1 MHEMATTRKR
11 RWLPWYARCV
21 LYVLALYVLYCGLLF
36 FYQTKLI
43 FPADL
48 AGVSAGSPFLPT
60 GEVLTLETE
69 QGTSVAWFFPAPG
82 PAPGIG
88 SAPAPGSGKGQSG
101 NPDGMEGEEAA
112 RPLVVF
118 LHGNAELID
127 HQRDIVAMY
136 HALGVSVLLPEYR
149 GYGGAGTSGGASGG
163 GSAGS
168 PSQAHLVADAVAFYD
183 RVVARADV
191 DADRVVIHGRSIGAG
206 LGAQVAARRPCVAVI
221 VESAGTSVARKAWGY
236 GVPPFIVRSPFDTE
250 RVFRTLGVPVLI
262 MHGEHDVIF
271 KYQEARDLLAAAPN
285 AVLVPFDAG
294 HDDLGTGAQRQRYLD
309 AVAGHLATAG
319 VIELASDDAGD
330 AGAGT
335 PAD

>member
-1 MHEMATTRKR
+1 MAEVVSEKR
-11 RWLPWYARCV
+11 RRRRLPWYARGV
-21 LYVLALYVLYCGLLF
+21 LYVLALYLLYCGLLF

-82 PAPGIG
+82 
-88 SAPAPGSGKGQSG
+88 SG
-101 NPDGMEGEEAA
+101 DGRDAVSAA

-149 GYGGAGTSGGASGG
+149 GYGGAGASGDASGG

-183 RVVARADV
+183 RVVARPDV
-191 DADRVVIHGRSIGAG
+191 DAGRVVIHGRSIGG
-206 LGAQVAARRPCVAVI
+206 GVAAQLADRRACVALI
-221 VESAGTSVARKAWGY
+221 VESTGTSVARKAWGY
-236 GVPPFIVRSPFDTE
+236 GVPPFVVRSPFDTE

-271 KYQEARDLLAAAPN
+271 KYREARDLLAAAPN

-294 HDDLGTGAQRQRYLD
+294 HDDLGTGAERARYVE
-309 AVAGHLATAG
+309 AVSMHLATAG
-319 VIELASDDAGD
+319 VIANETESDRP
-330 AGAGT
+330 GAET

>member
-1 MHEMATTRKR
+1 MHETATTRKR
-11 RWLPWYARCV
+11 RWLPWYARGV
-21 LYVLALYVLYCGLLF
+21 LYVLALYVAYCGLLF

-69 QGTSVAWFFPAPG
+69 QGTSVAWFFPAPA

-88 SAPAPGSGKGQSG
+88 SAPAPGNGQAVSPG
-101 NPDGMEGEEAA
+101 GVEGSEAA
-112 RPLVVF
+112 RPVVVF

-127 HQRDIVAMY
+127 HQRDIVEMY

-149 GYGGAGTSGGASGG
+149 GYGGAGASGG

-168 PSQAHLVADAVAFYD
+168 PSQTHLVSDAVAFYD
-183 RVVARADV
+183 RVVARGDV
-191 DADRVVIHGRSIGAG
+191 HADRVVIHGRSIGAG
-206 LGAQVAARRPCVAVI
+206 VGAQLAARRPCVAVI

-250 RVFRTLGVPVLI
+250 RVFRTLSVPVLI

-271 KYQEARDLLAAAPN
+271 RYQEARDLLAAAPN

-319 VIELASDDAGD
+319 VIAPVEEDAGGG
-330 AGAGT
+330 GAGT
-335 PAD
+335 PGG

>member
-11 RWLPWYARCV
+11 RWLPWYARGV
-21 LYVLALYVLYCGLLF
+21 LYILALYVLYCGLLF

-69 QGTSVAWFFPAPG
+69 QGTSVAWFFPAP
-82 PAPGIG
+82 
-88 SAPAPGSGKGQSG
+88 APGSGSGQASHPG
-101 NPDGMEGEEAA
+101 GMEGSEAA
-112 RPLVVF
+112 RPVVVF

-127 HQRDIVAMY
+127 HQRDIVEMY

-149 GYGGAGTSGGASGG
+149 GYGGAGASGGTSGGASGG

-168 PSQAHLVADAVAFYD
+168 PSQAHLVSDAVAFYD
-183 RVVARADV
+183 RVVVRGDV

-206 LGAQVAARRPCVAVI
+206 VAAQLADRRACVALI

-236 GVPPFIVRSPFDTE
+236 GVPPFVVRSPFDTE

-271 KYQEARDLLAAAPN
+271 RYREARDLLAAAPN

-294 HDDLGTGAQRQRYLD
+294 HDDLGTGAERQRYLD

-319 VIELASDDAGD
+319 VIAPAGEDAG
-330 AGAGT
+330 GAESGT
-335 PAD
+335 PGD

>member
-11 RWLPWYARCV
+11 RWLPWYARGV
-21 LYVLALYVLYCGLLF
+21 LYVLALYVAYCGLLF

-69 QGTSVAWFFPAPG
+69 QGTSVAWFFPAP
-82 PAPGIG
+82 APT
-88 SAPAPGSGKGQSG
+88 PGSRQAGEPGG
-101 NPDGMEGEEAA
+101 VEGSEAA
-112 RPLVVF
+112 RPVVVF

-127 HQRDIVAMY
+127 HQRDIVEMY

-149 GYGGAGTSGGASGG
+149 GYGGAGASGGASGG

-168 PSQAHLVADAVAFYD
+168 PSQAHLVSDAVAFYD
-183 RVVARADV
+183 RVVARGDV

-206 LGAQVAARRPCVAVI
+206 VGAQLAARRACVALI

-236 GVPPFIVRSPFDTE
+236 GVPPFVVRSPFDTE
-250 RVFRTLGVPVLI
+250 RVFRTLDVPVLI

-271 KYQEARDLLAAAPN
+271 RYQEARDLLAAAPN

-294 HDDLGTGAQRQRYLD
+294 HEDVGTGAQRQRYLD

-319 VIELASDDAGD
+319 VIVPVEEDAGG
-330 AGAGT
+330 AEAGT
-335 PAD
+335 PGG

>member
-11 RWLPWYARCV
+11 RWLPWYARGV
-21 LYVLALYVLYCGLLF
+21 LYVVALYVLYCGLLF

-69 QGTSVAWFFPAPG
+69 QGTSVAWFFPAP
-82 PAPGIG
+82 APGIG
-88 SAPAPGSGKGQSG
+88 DGRSG

-112 RPLVVF
+112 RPVVVF

-127 HQRDIVAMY
+127 HQRDIVEMY

-149 GYGGAGTSGGASGG
+149 GYGGAGASGGTSGGASGG

-168 PSQAHLVADAVAFYD
+168 PSQAHLVSDAAAFYD
-183 RVVARADV
+183 AVVARPDV

-206 LGAQVAARRPCVAVI
+206 VAAQLADRRPCVALI

-236 GVPPFIVRSPFDTE
+236 GVPPFVVRSPFDTE
-250 RVFRTLGVPVLI
+250 RVFRTLSVPVLI

-271 KYQEARDLLAAAPN
+271 KYREARDLLAAAPN

-294 HDDLGTGAQRQRYLD
+294 HDDLGTGAERARYVE
-309 AVAGHLATAG
+309 AVSMHLATAG
-319 VIELASDDAGD
+319 VIGLASDDAG
-330 AGAGT
+330 GADPGT
-335 PAD
+335 PGD

>member
-1 MHEMATTRKR
+1 MAEVASEKR
-11 RWLPWYARCV
+11 RCRRLPWYARGV
-21 LYVLALYVLYCGLLF
+21 LYVLALYVAYCGLLF

-69 QGTSVAWFFPAPG
+69 QGTSVAWFFPAP
-82 PAPGIG
+82 ASGIG
-88 SAPAPGSGKGQSG
+88 SAPAPGSGQALGIG
-101 NPDGMEGEEAA
+101 DGRDAVSAA
-112 RPLVVF
+112 RPVVVF

-127 HQRDIVAMY
+127 HQRDIVEMY

-149 GYGGAGTSGGASGG
+149 GYGGAS

-168 PSQAHLVADAVAFYD
+168 PSQARLVADAEAFYD
-183 RVVARADV
+183 AVVARPDV
-191 DADRVVIHGRSIGAG
+191 DARRVVIHGRSIGAG
-206 LGAQVAARRPCVAVI
+206 VAAQLADRRPCVALI

-236 GVPPFIVRSPFDTE
+236 GVPPFVVRSPFDTE

-271 KYQEARDLLAAAPN
+271 RYREARDLLAAAPN

-294 HDDLGTGAQRQRYLD
+294 HDDLGTGAERQRYVE
-309 AVAGHLATAG
+309 AVSMHLATAG
-319 VIELASDDAGD
+319 VIAPAGEDAG
-330 AGAGT
+330 GAESGT
-335 PAD
+335 PEG